1 MGAPPKTVNLI
12 FLAKMGFGMESMV
25 AMLCMFSDNFCE
37 KEKLIA
43 DFGGSSSG
51 QWNAVN
57 DDVMGGVSKGGWNI
71 VNDDVMGGVSTGGLE
86 IVNDGVMG
94 GVSEGGWKIVNDDV
108 MGGVSQGASR
118 AAKNVMVFEGN
129 VSLENNGGFSSVQMK
144 GKWNLSTF
152 QERFEPFLLPS
163 LVLYPMGRKPAQ
175 KSGIHHLHTVPVG
188 GKTRA
193 IKVTCFA
200 PSFIYYPIKIICKL
214 SYWAIICSSRD
225 RALNCVSREMAKS
238 TKSTW
243 KVTPATTGCQ
253 LRSWAIF
260 IQLLANGKRSTSR
273 LQQ

>member
-1 MGAPPKTVNLI
+1 MGNLI

-43 DFGGSSSG
+43 DF
-51 QWNAVN
+51 
-57 DDVMGGVSKGGWNI
+57 
-71 VNDDVMGGVSTGGLE
+71 GGVSTGGLE

-152 QERFEPFLLPS
+152 QGIKLRVKGDGKKYQIYVESDARYYWMPITFMGDFHTIAGQWQEIHIPFAA
-163 LVLYPMGRKPAQ
+163 MKPRHWGKDLSNHGVTLNKAKIQ
-175 KSGIHHLHTVPVG
+175 KMALIISKQPGPFRLEVDW
-188 GKTRA
+188 
-193 IKVTCFA
+193 IKAV
-200 PSFIYYPIKIICKL
+200 
-214 SYWAIICSSRD
+214 
-225 RALNCVSREMAKS
+225 
-238 TKSTW
+238 
-243 KVTPATTGCQ
+243 
-253 LRSWAIF
+253 
-260 IQLLANGKRSTSR
+260 
-273 LQQ
+273 